1 MGSRLKWSIWL
12 FFLCHTKISES
23 TRYHMYS
30 SILFFAFGKQLNA
43 IFWQRPQKQAYCPL
57 LVWNACVNVIQ
68 KYENNNK
75 TTIITQVMCTKCL
88 CKYFL
93 CVLESAKLTINDN
106 PLNIMHLRHFFCWSF
121 WSLLTLAY
129 CYRINIFSCQL
140 FVS

>member
-1 MGSRLKWSIWL
+1 MINMILLSVSYKNIWVNP
-12 FFLCHTKISES
+12 IS
-23 TRYHMYS
+23 YVQLH
-30 SILFFAFGKQLNA
+30 SILCLWKTIKCNILTKASKTSILST
-43 IFWQRPQKQAYCPL
+43 ISLKR
-57 LVWNACVNVIQ
+57 VNVIQ
-68 KYENNNK
+68 KYENNNE

-106 PLNIMHLRHFFCWSF
+106 PPNIMHLRHFFCWSF